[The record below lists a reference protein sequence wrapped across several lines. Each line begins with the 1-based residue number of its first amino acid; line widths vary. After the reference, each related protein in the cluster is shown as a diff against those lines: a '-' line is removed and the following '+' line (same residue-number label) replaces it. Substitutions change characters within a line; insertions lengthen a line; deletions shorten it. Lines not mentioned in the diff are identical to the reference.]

1 MKNHR
6 KRDRLLKN
14 VFLST
19 SVFLLVLVLVL
30 GSLVFLNWDYISFKV
45 FLTDRYLRT
54 EILDDIYKAETG
66 MDPGGNYFKYFDNL
80 SIAAV
85 TKLIRDTGRDNYTYQ
100 YNPVQYT
107 DYKTGREE
115 AAARSEVRELTPDTV
130 YMLLTNFTPE
140 SLVFF
145 ESSVDELKKYGNLIL
160 DLRNNGGGDLNAIFR
175 IADYFIDKGSV
186 MVTEYRRH
194 GSADILARD
203 AKTLVFDNIV
213 ILQNERTASASEQ
226 LIAALDYNVPGV
238 VTSGTRTY
246 GKYVGQTRI
255 GLLRG
260 FYVKATTLEWRLPD
274 GTPLENGGMIPDYP
288 YTGENIV
295 GHVLGVIL

>member
-1 MKNHR
+1 MKNFR

-14 VFLST
+14 VFLAT

-30 GSLVFLNWDYISFKV
+30 GSLVFLNWDYISFKI
-45 FLTDRYLRT
+45 FLTDRYLHT
-54 EILDDIYKAETG
+54 DVLDDIYKAEIG
-66 MDPGGNYFKYFDNL
+66 MDPKGNYFKYFDNL

-85 TKLIRDTGRDNYTYQ
+85 TGLIKDTGLDNYTYQ
-100 YNPVQYT
+100 YNPAQYT
-107 DYKTGREE
+107 DYQTGREE

-130 YMLLTNFTPE
+130 YMLLTNFTPD

-145 ESSVDELKKYGNLIL
+145 ENSVDEISKYENLVL
-160 DLRNNGGGDLNAIFR
+160 DLRNNGGGDLKVIFR
-175 IADYFIDKGSV
+175 IADHFIDKGSV

-194 GSADILARD
+194 GSADILAKD

-238 VTSGTRTY
+238 VTAGTRTY

-274 GTPLENGGMIPDYP
+274 GTPLEEGGMVPDYP
-288 YTGENIV
+288 YLGEDII
-295 GHVLGVIL
+295 GHVLEAIL